1 MSITEE
7 IEKAQVEIMKFDEQ
21 GEEVSLTMPEL
32 YELKERETDADKIY
46 DSFCLGFHRG
56 MESMRN
62 IRKEESLELDAL
74 LFRHEC
80 ITAMIH
86 IFHNSIVGS
95 DNIASPEVLDNALY
109 GIIQS
114 MEEVNQSLDKFINAY
129 RIWNVDSETN

>member
-7 IEKAQVEIMKFDEQ
+7 IEKAQAEIMKFDEQ
-21 GEEVSLTMPEL
+21 GEEVSLAMPEL

-62 IRKEESLELDAL
+62 IRKEEPFDAI
-74 LFRHEC
+74 LFRYEC
-80 ITAMIH
+80 ITAMMH
-86 IFHNSIVGS
+86 IFHNSILGGG
-95 DNIASPEVLDNALY
+95 NIITPEVLDNALY

-114 MEEVNQSLDKFINAY
+114 MEEVQKSLEKY
-129 RIWNVDSETN
+129 L